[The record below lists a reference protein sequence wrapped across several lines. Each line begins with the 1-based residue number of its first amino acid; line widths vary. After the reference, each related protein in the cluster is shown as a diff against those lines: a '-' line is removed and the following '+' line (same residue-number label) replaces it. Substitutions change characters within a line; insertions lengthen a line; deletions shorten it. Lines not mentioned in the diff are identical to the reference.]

1 MIIITI
7 ITADGNAKASYNNDN
22 VIIIIMITIIMITF
36 IPKENAKAR
45 LSKHDRLQASVT
57 AIDNDIA
64 NYDYPAFS
72 KVVMITSDN
81 NNDKKVITSDA
92 CAQRWAPLSWL
103 IKEVL

>member
-1 MIIITI
+1 M
-7 ITADGNAKASYNNDN
+7 
-22 VIIIIMITIIMITF
+22 IMITF

-45 LSKHDRLQASVT
+45 LSKHDRSKHDRLQASVT